1 MLCYLALAIMEIY
14 LFEDYLPNCP
24 CDKEGLMY
32 IKISDTRVLSIED
45 VSELR
50 KDSLKTK
57 LLEDDENPDLQIR
70 TADQLT
76 LLKRK

>member
-1 MLCYLALAIMEIY
+1 MLCNLGLAIMEIC

-24 CDKEGLMY
+24 CDKESLMY
-32 IKISDTRVLSIED
+32 IRVLSIED
-45 VSELR
+45 ASEFR

-76 LLKRK
+76 LLKRM

>member
-1 MLCYLALAIMEIY
+1 MLCNLVLAIMEIW
-14 LFEDYLPNCP
+14 LFEDHLPNCP

-32 IKISDTRVLSIED
+32 IRVLSIED
-45 VSELR
+45 AIEFR

-76 LLKRK
+76 LLKRM

>member
-32 IKISDTRVLSIED
+32 IKISDARVLSIED

-76 LLKRK
+76 LLKRM

>member
-1 MLCYLALAIMEIY
+1 MLCNLVLAIMEIC

-76 LLKRK
+76 LLKRM